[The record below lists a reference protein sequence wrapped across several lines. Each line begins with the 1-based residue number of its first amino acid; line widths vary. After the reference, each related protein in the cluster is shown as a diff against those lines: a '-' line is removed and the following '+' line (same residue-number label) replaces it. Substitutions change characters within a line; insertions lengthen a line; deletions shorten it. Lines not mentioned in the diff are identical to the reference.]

1 MEYVITAID
10 GNTRRVISRHDNLD
24 DAYKAGEKAYANAEK
39 GEYIDCITGNI
50 SDDGTIEGY
59 YKLIHLWY

>member
-24 DAYKAGEKAYANAEK
+24 DAYKAGENAYANSEK

-50 SDDGTIEGY
+50 SDDGAIEGY